1 MSLEQLKV
9 FLAKAKGDTR
19 LQEILKVASS
29 PEDVVGIA
37 KEYGHEFT
45 ADKISQLSE
54 EELGGVSGG
63 TYTGEI

>member
-1 MSLEQLKV
+1 MSIEQLKV

-19 LQEILKVASS
+19 LQEILKVARS

-54 EELGGVSGG
+54 EELEDVSVG

>member
-19 LQEILKVASS
+19 LQEILKVARS

-37 KEYGHEFT
+37 KEYGHELT
-45 ADKISQLSE
+45 TDKISQLSE
-54 EELGGVSGG
+54 EELEDVSGG

>member
-19 LQEILKVASS
+19 LQEKLKEARS

-37 KEYGHEFT
+37 KEYSHELT

-54 EELGGVSGG
+54 EELEGVSGG
-63 TYTGEI
+63 TYIGEI

>member
-37 KEYGHEFT
+37 KEYGNEFT

-54 EELGGVSGG
+54 EELEDVSGG